1 MNCELYKSGMHSWR
15 HDSVPASCQPLF
27 DHLAHCPECASLFE
41 EIRASDEQ
49 IRTTFQRFPE
59 SRFLENRILA
69 GLAHQ
74 RAQATARSAARKWW
88 VFLPALACLLIVLFL
103 AGKSMWQQVRLNQ
116 QVAIILSKP
125 PALQILTTDRREL
138 LDWSANFLSG
148 SSTLPPELNK
158 VEFRGAATL
167 RFANHKAVF
176 LKMEN
181 EQRASLLVVDAPLT
195 KDRGIHTIRE
205 NSGSASLWSDGKHS
219 YLLLFKGDVQEMRA
233 YMEKMGIST

>member
-1 MNCELYKSGMHSWR
+1 MNCELYKSEMYAWR
-15 HDSVPASCQPLF
+15 HDSEPGSYQPLF
-27 DHLAHCPECASLFE
+27 DHLTTCRECARLFE
-41 EIRASDEQ
+41 EIKASDEQ

-59 SRFLENRILA
+59 SPFLENRILA

-74 RAQATARSAARKWW
+74 RAQATARSAARRWW
-88 VFLPALACLLIVLFL
+88 VFLPALACLLIVLLL
-103 AGKSMWQQVRLNQ
+103 AGKSGWQQVRLNQ
-116 QVAIILSKP
+116 QVAIILNKP

-195 KDRGIHTIRE
+195 KDRGFHAIHE

-219 YLLLFKGDVQEMRA
+219 YLLLFDGDVQEMRA
-233 YMEKMGIST
+233 YMAKMGIST